1 MKLLDI
7 VLIAIA
13 TALFMIGIH
22 QSAYYGIKNSYWIFM
37 ISLGFMLVFR
47 YRRAVATPTE
57 NNTDENLQVETNV
70 TAKKGKKKKSKK
82 SV

>member
-7 VLIAIA
+7 VLMAIA

-57 NNTDENLQVETNV
+57 DTKTPITQDITKPS
-70 TAKKGKKKKSKK
+70 TKKGKNKAK
-82 SV
+82 